1 MNALFALLVLSFTIL
16 LALSLGILAA
26 FSMVNTILYAFGHHS
41 HPEPKPVLLA
51 RNAQAG
57 AD

>member
-1 MNALFALLVLSFTIL
+1 
-16 LALSLGILAA
+16 
-26 FSMVNTILYAFGHHS
+26 MVNTILYAFGHHS
-41 HPEPKPVLLA
+41 HPEPKPVLLT